1 MMEIP
6 YSTKIRLAKLEG
18 QKAMDA
24 LYPEYVSHLI
34 HERYSINTELALLRQ
49 MTTKPGD
56 FAEYNEF
63 AEACKAKARKEIYG
77 E

>member
-1 MMEIP
+1 MDIP
-6 YSTKIRLAKLEG
+6 YKTKIALAKLEG
-18 QKAMDA
+18 QEAMDA

-49 MTTKPGD
+49 MNTKPED
-56 FAEYNEF
+56 FAEYNTF
-63 AEACKAKARKEIYG
+63 AEECKAKARREIYG

>member
-1 MMEIP
+1 MDIP
-6 YSTKIRLAKLEG
+6 YKTKIALAKLEG
-18 QKAMDA
+18 QEAMDA

-34 HERYSINTELALLRQ
+34 HEKYTINAELALLRQ
-49 MTTKPGD
+49 MNSEPSD

-63 AEACKAKARKEIYG
+63 AEQCKAKARREIYG

>member
-18 QKAMDA
+18 QEAMDA

-34 HERYSINTELALLRQ
+34 HEKYSINTELALLRQ
-49 MTTKPGD
+49 MNSKPED
-56 FAEYNEF
+56 FDEYNSFAEE
-63 AEACKAKARKEIYG
+63 CKARARREIYG

>member
-1 MMEIP
+1 MDIP
-6 YSTKIRLAKLEG
+6 YSTKIALAKLEG
-18 QKAMDA
+18 QEAMDA

-34 HERYSINTELALLRQ
+34 HEKYTINAELALLRQ
-49 MTTKPGD
+49 MNSEPGD

-63 AEACKAKARKEIYG
+63 AEQCKAKARREIYG

>member
-1 MMEIP
+1 MDIP
-6 YSTKIRLAKLEG
+6 YSTKIALAKLEG
-18 QKAMDA
+18 QEAMDL

-34 HERYSINTELALLRQ
+34 HQRYSINAELALLRQ
-49 MTTKPGD
+49 MNSEPGD

-63 AEACKAKARKEIYG
+63 AEQCKAKARREIYG

>member
-1 MMEIP
+1 MDIS
-6 YSTKIRLAKLEG
+6 YKTKIALARLEG
-18 QKAMDA
+18 QEAMDA

-34 HERYSINTELALLRQ
+34 HEKYSINTELALLRQ
-49 MTTKPGD
+49 MKTKPED

-63 AEACKAKARKEIYG
+63 AEQCKAKARREIYG

>member
-1 MMEIP
+1 MDIP
-6 YSTKIRLAKLEG
+6 YKTKIALARLEG
-18 QKAMDA
+18 QEAMDA

-34 HERYSINTELALLRQ
+34 HEKYSINTELALLRQ
-49 MTTKPGD
+49 MNTKPED

-63 AEACKAKARKEIYG
+63 AEQCKAKARSEIYG

>member
-1 MMEIP
+1 MDIS
-6 YSTKIRLAKLEG
+6 YKTKIALAKLEG
-18 QKAMDA
+18 QEAMDT

-49 MTTKPGD
+49 MNTKPED
-56 FAEYNEF
+56 FAEYNKY
-63 AEACKAKARKEIYG
+63 AEKCKARARKEIYG